1 MKLKKIASLMLAGI
15 MAVSMLAACG
25 EGNNINENPGSS
37 SSEPTVQNSAIA
49 EALND
54 DLSTGQAALLS
65 FSSNA
70 KLASLLNRIATDDE
84 DFEQWDDLIS
94 DAARPHR
101 ITPLDITY
109 FADVAGIVN
118 AAYNGS
124 NPAVEFT
131 NAAGTAAIGAI
142 PTNHNDN
149 RTYLYIY
156 TVDGSM
162 TQVSEIAAAVMNGGA
177 GGFGLQDLVY
187 DTIGVVSGGPVAN
200 PDDIDFEYDG
210 YAEMV
215 KVTND
220 NSSDTAYIVAVLV
233 EQHAVANT

>member
-25 EGNNINENPGSS
+25 EGNGNSS
-37 SSEPTVQNSAIA
+37 SSSSSSQPTVQNSAIA

-54 DLSTGQAALLS
+54 ELSANQAALLS
-65 FSSNA
+65 FSSDA

-84 DFEQWDDLIS
+84 DFEQWDNLIS

-101 ITPLDITY
+101 ITQFDPY
-109 FADVAGIVN
+109 FADVRDIVN

-124 NPAVEFT
+124 TPAVRFT
-131 NAAGTAAIGAI
+131 NVAGTAVIGNI
-142 PTNHNDN
+142 PTNHDDN

-162 TQVSEIAAAVMNGGA
+162 TEVSEIAAAVMNGGN
-177 GGFGLQDLVY
+177 GLQNLVY
-187 DTIGVVSGGPVAN
+187 DQVGVVSGGLAGAN
-200 PDDIDFEYDG
+200 NIDFEYDG

-233 EQHAVANT
+233 EQHAVAND